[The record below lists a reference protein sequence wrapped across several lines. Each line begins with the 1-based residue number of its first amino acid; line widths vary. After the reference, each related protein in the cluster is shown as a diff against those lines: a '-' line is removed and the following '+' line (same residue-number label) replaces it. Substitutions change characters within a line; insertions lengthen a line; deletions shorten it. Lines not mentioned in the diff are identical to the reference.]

1 MAHPD
6 DETYGM
12 GATIRKLSNAGHEV
26 GVISFTNGVGAR
38 LGSTKEEAKSREA
51 SSSEASSILG
61 FRWLQQLDFPDNQ
74 MDSVP
79 IIEIIRHIEVIA
91 KEFLPREVYTHFYGD
106 LNIDHQT
113 VARATLTAFRP
124 LPTGDISKI
133 SAFEIPSSTDFGAP
147 IADLVFSPKYF
158 ESVSDAEI
166 SSKLLA
172 AKSYGVET
180 PEFPHPRS
188 KESLEALSAVRGS
201 QAGVERAEA
210 FHVYRQV
217 SK

>member
-38 LGSTKEEAKSREA
+38 SGSTKEEAKSREA
-51 SSSEASSILG
+51 ASSEASNILD
-61 FRWLQQLDFPDNQ
+61 FEWIQQFDFPDNQ

-79 IIEIIRHIEVIA
+79 IIEIIRHIEAIA
-91 KEFLPREVYTHFYGD
+91 KDFQPREVYTHFYGD
-106 LNIDHQT
+106 LNVDHQT

-124 LPTGDISKI
+124 LPTSDISKI
-133 SAFEIPSSTDFGAP
+133 SAFEIPSSTDFGASITGRSFVP
-147 IADLVFSPKYF
+147 NYF

-188 KESLEALSAVRGS
+188 IESLEALSAVRGS
-201 QAGVERAEA
+201 QAGAARAEA

-217 SK
+217 SN